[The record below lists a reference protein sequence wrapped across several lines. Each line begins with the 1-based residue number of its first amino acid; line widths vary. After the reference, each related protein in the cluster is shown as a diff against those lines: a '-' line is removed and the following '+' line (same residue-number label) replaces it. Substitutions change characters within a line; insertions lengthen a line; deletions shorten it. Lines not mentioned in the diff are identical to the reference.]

1 MKLFHSVF
9 FTIFYMNLY
18 KQMWNTRNEAVRLS
32 NLVVGI
38 DFEQLWEN
46 SLQVVFYELFSFQVH
61 GGEENRPEATA
72 SFH

>member
-1 MKLFHSVF
+1 
-9 FTIFYMNLY
+9 
-18 KQMWNTRNEAVRLS
+18 MWNTRNEAVRLS
-32 NLVVGI
+32 DLVVGI

-46 SLQVVFYELFSFQVH
+46 SLQVVFYELFSFQIH